1 MANKK
6 STLSFSSILTRIELL
21 FLQVVIGLLAPI
33 LLLLIGW
40 WGSLPFVAEE
50 SIKFFALGGLLLG
63 ILLNIIYLR
72 RLVQAAY
79 RFPKAAFVLVY
90 LFYSLCLFGFFM
102 GVPLFNLFLG
112 AAGGYYVGLCLRH
125 QRKPREEV
133 EKTAR
138 QVALFSALVLALV
151 CLVSW
156 LLAFSDAYLVE
167 NIQGLLRLPNPPSRA
182 AILGFSALVGI
193 AMVGVEY
200 FITRAMLRFARFL

>member
-125 QRKPREEV
+125 QRKPLAEV
-133 EKTAR
+133 QKTAR
-138 QVALFSALVLALV
+138 QVTLFSALVLALV
-151 CLVSW
+151 CLASW
-156 LLAFSDAYLVE
+156 LLAYADAYLVE
-167 NIQGLLRLPNPPSRA
+167 NIQGLLRLPNPPGRA
-182 AILGFSALVGI
+182 AILGFSALAGI
-193 AMVGVEY
+193 AMVVAEY
-200 FITRAMLRFARFL
+200 FITRTMLRFARFL

>member
-1 MANKK
+1 MSKQK
-6 STLSFSSILTRIELL
+6 TTTSIGSLLAGVERL
-21 FLQVVIGLLAPI
+21 FLQVVIGLVAPI

-63 ILLNIIYLR
+63 ILLDLIYLR
-72 RLVQAAY
+72 RWVQAAY

-90 LFYSLCLFGFFM
+90 LFYSLCLLGFFM
-102 GVPLFNLFLG
+102 GLPLFNLFLG

-133 EKTAR
+133 EQTAR

-193 AMVGVEY
+193 VMVVAEY